1 MVNVN
6 KSIAE
11 IMTHCVIS
19 VPMEDSVEKIAETMT
34 VKCLSSVPVVN
45 PAGEIFGV
53 ISLIDLER
61 FRLTRQNAKS
71 VRGWEICSMKPIL
84 ADPRATV
91 LEVAKR
97 MLEHNVHHCVIAKNE
112 SIEGIVSSMDFLREY
127 VSTMDL
133 S

>member
-97 MLEHNVHHCVIAKNE
+97 ML
-112 SIEGIVSSMDFLREY
+112 
-127 VSTMDL
+127 
-133 S
+133 

>member
-71 VRGWEICSMKPIL
+71 VRAWEICSMKPIL

-97 MLEHNVHHCVIAKNE
+97 ML
-112 SIEGIVSSMDFLREY
+112 
-127 VSTMDL
+127 
-133 S
+133 

>member
-1 MVNVN
+1 MAST
-6 KSIAE
+6 KPGAI
-11 IMTHCVIS
+11 
-19 VPMEDSVEKIAETMT
+19 
-34 VKCLSSVPVVN
+34 
-45 PAGEIFGV
+45 
-53 ISLIDLER
+53 
-61 FRLTRQNAKS
+61 QNAKS

>member
-1 MVNVN
+1 
-6 KSIAE
+6 
-11 IMTHCVIS
+11 
-19 VPMEDSVEKIAETMT
+19 
-34 VKCLSSVPVVN
+34 
-45 PAGEIFGV
+45 
-53 ISLIDLER
+53 
-61 FRLTRQNAKS
+61 
-71 VRGWEICSMKPIL
+71 MKPIL

-97 MLEHNVHHCVIAKNE
+97 MLEHNVHHCVIAKND